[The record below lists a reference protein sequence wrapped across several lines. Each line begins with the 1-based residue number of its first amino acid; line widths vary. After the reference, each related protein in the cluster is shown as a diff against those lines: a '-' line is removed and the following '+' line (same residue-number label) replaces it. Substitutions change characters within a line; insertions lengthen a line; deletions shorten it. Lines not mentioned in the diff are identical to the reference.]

1 MSQPKIFGFAGST
14 YVRTVLFAAAEKG
27 VACTLE
33 PLEFRSDAHRALHPF
48 AKMPAMRHR
57 DIQLFETAA
66 IAVYL
71 DEAFDGPSLQP
82 AAALDRATMWQW
94 ISAANAYF
102 YSAFVGATLAEGGHD
117 AEAGEERERSLTL
130 LADALRGRSYLVGTG
145 SPSRTCL
152 WRPCLPSCLRTAARR
167 MTRWPGAPRSATGST
182 GSRAAKATGGL
193 RPHDDARR

>member
-14 YVRTVLFAAAEKG
+14 YARTVLFAAAEKG

-71 DEAFDGPSLQP
+71 DEAFDGPSLLP
-82 AAALDRATMWQW
+82 ATALDRATIWQW

-102 YSAFVGATLAEGGHD
+102 YPAFVGATLAEGGHD
-117 AEAGEERERSLTL
+117 AGALEERGRSLTL
-130 LADALRGRSYLVGTG
+130 LADALRGRSYLVGDALTLADLFVAPMLAFMFENG
-145 SPSRTCL
+145 G
-152 WRPCLPSCLRTAARR
+152 AADD
-167 MTRWPGAPRSATGST
+167 PLAGRSALRDWLDRVT
-182 GSRAAKATGGL
+182 SRESYGRLAAA
-193 RPHDDARR
+193 